1 MLNDLEFSA
10 LCSILQ
16 RAPMLPAEQ
25 IAIQQIVAKVQPKKD
40 EVSDELP
47 EHRA

>member
-1 MLNDLEFSA
+1 MLTDLEFSA
-10 LCSILQ
+10 LCSVLQ

-25 IAIQQIVAKVQPKKD
+25 ISIQQIVAKLQPKKK
-40 EVSDELP
+40 EVTEELP